1 MRLMKFDVNLG
12 RAIFW
17 ELKNRLPQSL
27 TTLDFD
33 KSFIS
38 VYSNKNPNLLFEMCG
53 FEIRI

>member
-33 KSFIS
+33 KSFVS